1 MALKHIG
8 RVAKTKKKC
17 AVVYR
22 VVPGASDKCVIVG
35 TETLM
40 AEEHDALIQLI
51 ESPAGQEAY
60 ELGEAMARAT
70 LPDGRVMLS
79 AFHTTGKLI
88 SVNQSDIDMVPNVS
102 TTVNLAELNRNIA
115 EQRGVSVADLAL
127 KGPDG
132 NTVPDTTPAPVDA
145 ASMYGGETVETLP
158 ETAPAQADDGVLSDE
173 QLAASYRSQADRLFK
188 EAKALREQA
197 EELVPT
203 KRKKATADATEEG

>member
-8 RVAKTKKKC
+8 RITDTKKKC

-22 VVPGASDKCVIVG
+22 VVPGEPTNSVIVM
-35 TETLM
+35 TESLA
-40 AEEHDALIQLI
+40 AEEHDSLMTLI
-51 ESPAGQEAY
+51 ESQAGQEAY

-70 LPDGRVMLS
+70 LPDGRIMLS
-79 AFHTTGKLI
+79 AFHATGKMNKVD
-88 SVNQSDIDMVPNVS
+88 SARVEMVPNSS
-102 TTVNLAELNRNIA
+102 TTVNLSELNRNIA
-115 EQRGVSVADLAL
+115 DQKGVSVADLAL

-132 NTVPDTTPAPVDA
+132 NTVPDQTAPKVDA
-145 ASMYGGETVETLP
+145 TAMYSENEVAT
-158 ETAPAQADDGVLSDE
+158 DDGVLSDE

>member
-8 RVAKTKKKC
+8 RLNDTKKKC

-22 VVPGASDKCVIVG
+22 VVPGEPNSAVIVM
-35 TETLM
+35 TESLA
-40 AEEHDALIQLI
+40 AEEHDSLIQLI

-70 LPDGRVMLS
+70 LPDGRIMLS
-79 AFHTTGKLI
+79 AFHATGKMNKVDASRVEMI
-88 SVNQSDIDMVPNVS
+88 PNSS
-102 TTVNLAELNRNIA
+102 TTVNLSELNRNIA
-115 EQRGVSVADLAL
+115 DQQGVSVADLAL

-132 NTVPDTTPAPVDA
+132 KTVPDQAPEKVDA
-145 ASMYGGETVETLP
+145 TAMYQGNEVAP
-158 ETAPAQADDGVLSDE
+158 EDGVLSDE

>member
-1 MALKHIG
+1 MALKHVG
-8 RVAKTKKKC
+8 RIKDTKKKC

-22 VVPGASDKCVIVG
+22 VVPGEPNSAVIVM
-35 TETLM
+35 TESLA
-40 AEEHDALIQLI
+40 AEEHDSLINLI

-70 LPDGRVMLS
+70 LPDGRVMLA
-79 AFHTTGKLI
+79 AFHATGKMNK
-88 SVNQSDIDMVPNVS
+88 VNADRIEMIPNAS
-102 TTVNLAELNRNIA
+102 TTISLDSLNRSIA

-132 NTVPDTTPAPVDA
+132 ETVPDQTPEKVDA
-145 ASMYGGETVETLP
+145 TAMYGGETT
-158 ETAPAQADDGVLSDE
+158 AQAADEGVLSDE

-203 KRKKATADATEEG
+203 KRKKATADATQEG

>member
-8 RVAKTKKKC
+8 RVIKTKKKC

-22 VVPGASDKCVIVG
+22 VVPGAPDKCVIVG
-35 TETLM
+35 TETLA
-40 AEEHDALIQLI
+40 AEEHDSLMQLI
-51 ESPAGQEAY
+51 ESQGGQEAY
-60 ELGEAMARAT
+60 ELGEAMGRHM
-70 LPDGRVMLS
+70 LPDGRIMLS
-79 AFHTTGKLI
+79 VFHTQGKMI
-88 SVNQSDIDMVPNVS
+88 SVDQSEIEMVPNAS
-102 TTVNLAELNRNIA
+102 TAINLAELNRNIA
-115 EQRGVSVADLAL
+115 DQRGVSVADLAL

-132 NTVPDTTPAPVDA
+132 NTVPNQAPAPVDA
-145 ASMYGGETVETLP
+145 TEVYNTE
-158 ETAPAQADDGVLSDE
+158 APAQAADDGVLSDE

>member
-8 RVAKTKKKC
+8 RISDTKKKC

-22 VVPGASDKCVIVG
+22 VVPGEPNSAVVVM
-35 TETLM
+35 TESLA
-40 AEEHDALIQLI
+40 AEEHDSLMQLI

-70 LPDGRVMLS
+70 LPDGRIMLA
-79 AFHTTGKLI
+79 AFHATGKMNKILAER
-88 SVNQSDIDMVPNVS
+88 VEMVPNSS
-102 TTVNLAELNRNIA
+102 TSVNLAELNKNIA
-115 EQRGVSVADLAL
+115 EQQGVSIADLAL

-132 NTVPDTTPAPVDA
+132 QTVPDQTPPTVDA
-145 ASMYGGETVETLP
+145 SAMYTENPVASDGE
-158 ETAPAQADDGVLSDE
+158 VLTDE

-203 KRKKATADATEEG
+203 KKRKATANATQEG

>member
-8 RVAKTKKKC
+8 RITDTKKKC

-22 VVPGASDKCVIVG
+22 VVPGEPTNSVIVM
-35 TETLM
+35 TESLA
-40 AEEHDALIQLI
+40 AEEHDSLMTLI
-51 ESPAGQEAY
+51 ESQAGQEAY

-70 LPDGRVMLS
+70 LPDGRIMLS
-79 AFHTTGKLI
+79 AFHATGKMNKVD
-88 SVNQSDIDMVPNVS
+88 SARVEMVPNSS
-102 TTVNLAELNRNIA
+102 TTVNLSELNRNIA
-115 EQRGVSVADLAL
+115 DQKGVSVADLAL

-132 NTVPDTTPAPVDA
+132 NTVPDQTAPKVDA
-145 ASMYGGETVETLP
+145 TAMYSENEVAT
-158 ETAPAQADDGVLSDE
+158 DYGVLTDE